1 MLHSQTHARNANPAA
16 KAQRDGLAALF
27 DQLDDIGIKT
37 NGRHGHHNKELRQLL
52 DGRRKGRGKLKH
64 RGDHAR
70 QHKEQHEH
78 GKRAFKRERAFG
90 VAAVLARQMHLPACE
105 DQRDG
110 NNGQRPGELDHRGA
124 LEHIGAG
131 MHAVPS
137 ARRSRYGRGVVDG
150 GAGKQAK
157 ALVGQPE
164 HAAEQDD
171 QPADSVDPAI
181 LAEKD
186 AAIAERDARI
196 AELEKQLSE
205 KETDASAIANAL
217 VTAQRSAQE
226 VLDAARAEAKR
237 IHNDAEIEASDI
249 VDRANAEKA
258 KIETAIEELDRS
270 HKKTCEAYSE
280 ALKSFIDDANAKLDD
295 IEDELAKKEGKKR
308 SHGRFAS
315 PAQAPVHKPMF
326 GATGA
331 VAPSYVAPAAGA
343 VESAPVTPAVTAAP
357 ATATVIPAQSA
368 APAPAPS
375 VEKDLSGFGDAAEA
389 FDLGDID

>member
-1 MLHSQTHARNANPAA
+1 MAITSAEIHNQSFSIDRKGYDVDEVDVFLEHVADEI
-16 KAQRDGLAALF
+16 DGLNQQIASLQSQIGEDTFAGF
-27 DQLDDIGIKT
+27 DRPATFDD
-37 NGRHGHHNKELRQLL
+37 E
-52 DGRRKGRGKLKH
+52 
-64 RGDHAR
+64 
-70 QHKEQHEH
+70 
-78 GKRAFKRERAFG
+78 AFDE
-90 VAAVLARQMHLPACE
+90 PE
-105 DQRDG
+105 
-110 NNGQRPGELDHRGA
+110 
-124 LEHIGAG
+124 
-131 MHAVPS
+131 
-137 ARRSRYGRGVVDG
+137 
-150 GAGKQAK
+150 
-157 ALVGQPE
+157 PE
-164 HAAEQDD
+164 HVAEQDG
-171 QPADSVDPAI
+171 QPAGSIDPTI

-343 VESAPVTPAVTAAP
+343 VESTPVTPAVTAAP

>member
-1 MLHSQTHARNANPAA
+1 MAITSEDIHNQSFTVDRKGYDVDEVDVFLEHVAA
-16 KAQRDGLAALF
+16 ESDGLNA
-27 DQLDDIGIKT
+27 QIE
-37 NGRHGHHNKELRQLL
+37 EL
-52 DGRRKGRGKLKH
+52 
-64 RGDHAR
+64 
-70 QHKEQHEH
+70 
-78 GKRAFKRERAFG
+78 
-90 VAAVLARQMHLPACE
+90 LARIDELNNNQM
-105 DQRDG
+105 G
-110 NNGQRPGELDHRGA
+110 F
-124 LEHIGAG
+124 
-131 MHAVPS
+131 
-137 ARRSRYGRGVVDG
+137 
-150 GAGKQAK
+150 
-157 ALVGQPE
+157 
-164 HAAEQDD
+164 DD
-171 QPADSVDPAI
+171 DEPMDM
-181 LAEKD
+181 D
-186 AAIAERDARI
+186 AAFAEPAMPEPEPEAVKEEAADTTSVLSADEKDARI

>member
-1 MLHSQTHARNANPAA
+1 MAITSEDIHNQSFTVDRKGYDVDEVDVFLEHVAA
-16 KAQRDGLAALF
+16 EIDGLNAR
-27 DQLDDIGIKT
+27 IE
-37 NGRHGHHNKELRQLL
+37 EL
-52 DGRRKGRGKLKH
+52 
-64 RGDHAR
+64 
-70 QHKEQHEH
+70 
-78 GKRAFKRERAFG
+78 
-90 VAAVLARQMHLPACE
+90 LARIDELNNNQM
-105 DQRDG
+105 G
-110 NNGQRPGELDHRGA
+110 F
-124 LEHIGAG
+124 
-131 MHAVPS
+131 
-137 ARRSRYGRGVVDG
+137 
-150 GAGKQAK
+150 
-157 ALVGQPE
+157 
-164 HAAEQDD
+164 DD
-171 QPADSVDPAI
+171 DEPMDM
-181 LAEKD
+181 D
-186 AAIAERDARI
+186 AADTTSVLSADEKDARI

>member
-1 MLHSQTHARNANPAA
+1 MAITSEDIHNQSFTVDRKGYDVDEVDVFLEHVAA
-16 KAQRDGLAALF
+16 EIDGLNA
-27 DQLDDIGIKT
+27 QIE
-37 NGRHGHHNKELRQLL
+37 EL
-52 DGRRKGRGKLKH
+52 
-64 RGDHAR
+64 
-70 QHKEQHEH
+70 
-78 GKRAFKRERAFG
+78 
-90 VAAVLARQMHLPACE
+90 LARIDELNNNQNNQM
-105 DQRDG
+105 G
-110 NNGQRPGELDHRGA
+110 F
-124 LEHIGAG
+124 
-131 MHAVPS
+131 
-137 ARRSRYGRGVVDG
+137 
-150 GAGKQAK
+150 
-157 ALVGQPE
+157 
-164 HAAEQDD
+164 DD
-171 QPADSVDPAI
+171 DEPMDM
-181 LAEKD
+181 D
-186 AAIAERDARI
+186 AAFAEPAMPEPEPEAVKEEAADTTSVLSADEKDARI

-357 ATATVIPAQSA
+357 A
-368 APAPAPS
+368 PAPS

>member
-1 MLHSQTHARNANPAA
+1 MSKVIGIDLGTTNSCVAVMEGGEAVVIPNAEGNRTTPSVVAFSKTGERMVGQVAKRQAITNPDRTISSIKREMGSDYKVEVDGKKYTPQEISAMILQKLKSDA
-16 KAQRDGLAALF
+16 EAYLGGPVSEAVITVPAYFTDAQRQATKDAGKIAGLEVKRIINEPTAAALAYGV
-27 DQLDDIGIKT
+27 D
-37 NGRHGHHNKELRQLL
+37 
-52 DGRRKGRGKLKH
+52 
-64 RGDHAR
+64 
-70 QHKEQHEH
+70 KEQSQKVMVYDLGGGTFDVSILDIDDGVIEVLATA
-78 GKRAFKRERAFG
+78 GNNRLGGDDFDECIMKWMVSEFKRTDG
-90 VAAVLARQMHLPACE
+90 VDLSGDKVAM
-105 DQRDG
+105 QR
-110 NNGQRPGELDHRGA
+110 L
-124 LEHIGAG
+124 
-131 MHAVPS
+131 
-137 ARRSRYGRGVVDG
+137 
-150 GAGKQAK
+150 
-157 ALVGQPE
+157 
-164 HAAEQDD
+164 
-171 QPADSVDPAI
+171 
-181 LAEKD
+181 
-186 AAIAERDARI
+186 
-196 AELEKQLSE
+196 
-205 KETDASAIANAL
+205 KEA
-217 VTAQRSAQE
+217 
-226 VLDAARAEAKR
+226 
-237 IHNDAEIEASDI
+237 
-249 VDRANAEKA
+249 AEKA

-357 ATATVIPAQSA
+357 AAATVIPAQSA

>member
-1 MLHSQTHARNANPAA
+1 MAITSEDIHNQSFTVDRKGYDVDEVDVFLEHVAA
-16 KAQRDGLAALF
+16 EIDGLNA
-27 DQLDDIGIKT
+27 QIE
-37 NGRHGHHNKELRQLL
+37 EL
-52 DGRRKGRGKLKH
+52 
-64 RGDHAR
+64 
-70 QHKEQHEH
+70 
-78 GKRAFKRERAFG
+78 
-90 VAAVLARQMHLPACE
+90 LARIDELNNNQM
-105 DQRDG
+105 G
-110 NNGQRPGELDHRGA
+110 F
-124 LEHIGAG
+124 
-131 MHAVPS
+131 
-137 ARRSRYGRGVVDG
+137 
-150 GAGKQAK
+150 
-157 ALVGQPE
+157 
-164 HAAEQDD
+164 DD
-171 QPADSVDPAI
+171 DEPMDM
-181 LAEKD
+181 D
-186 AAIAERDARI
+186 AAFAEPAMLEPEPEAVKEEAADTTSVLSADEKDARI

-237 IHNDAEIEASDI
+237 IHN

-368 APAPAPS
+368 APATATVIPAQSAAPAPAPS